1 MDSNGV
7 ATPRKVPP
15 ALSQLRLSQDGT
27 DSLTD
32 LELFELVLS
41 FAVPQENAKK
51 IALTLLA
58 HFGSYTKAVRA
69 PISELRRIKG
79 LGEDGI
85 TILKLLLETMFRT
98 LRSDAFKGPVISNL
112 DSLIQYLTVLY
123 KGEAKESLRCLFL
136 DSRNKLIADEVIAVG
151 TVNELTVYPREV
163 IERALALHANALILA
178 HNHPSSSPKPS
189 ELDVMATKGIKEAAA
204 SIGIVLHD
212 HVIIAGTEW
221 YSFRQDGT
229 FWTLEDDTSWILD
242 RNDQF

>member
-1 MDSNGV
+1 MTDSNGV
-7 ATPRKVPP
+7 AKPRRLLP
-15 ALSQLRLSQDGT
+15 ALSQLRLSRGGP

-32 LELFELVLS
+32 LEIFELVLS

-58 HFGSYTKAVRA
+58 HFGSYAKAVRA
-69 PISELRRIKG
+69 PISELERIKG

-85 TILKLLLETMFRT
+85 IILKLVLETMLRS

-123 KGEAKESLRCLFL
+123 NGEVKESLRCLFL

-189 ELDVMATKGIKEAAA
+189 KRDVIATKGIKEAAE

-229 FWTLEDDTSWILD
+229 FWAPEEGTSWTVD
-242 RNDQF
+242 KND